1 MEAKPRLPVL
11 KAVFEMHSNFTIIST
26 VVYVDKTT
34 DHNACPKSSK
44 YNIEMHTFNTK
55 TQTASWYKKYWTQ

>member
-26 VVYVDKTT
+26 VVYVDKITD

-55 TQTASWYKKYWTQ
+55 TQTASWYKKY